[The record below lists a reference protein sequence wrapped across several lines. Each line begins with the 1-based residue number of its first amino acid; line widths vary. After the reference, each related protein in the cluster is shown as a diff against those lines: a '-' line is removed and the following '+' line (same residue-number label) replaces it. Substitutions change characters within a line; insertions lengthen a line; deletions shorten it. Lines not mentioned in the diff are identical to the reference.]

1 VAKLAPDTERLAG
14 SVAPKSKRFKANLG
28 KARFVHQKANVYT
41 NTSINKYIYISTN
54 ITVTMHDNKDNV
66 NDLPGSLEGWT
77 DLHLI
82 ECFKLTKNKKLRE
95 MIAIELQKRLVVN

>member
-1 VAKLAPDTERLAG
+1 MAKLAPDTERLAG
-14 SVAPKSKRFKANLG
+14 SVAPKSKRLKANLG

-41 NTSINKYIYISTN
+41 NTNKYIDISIY
-54 ITVTMHDNKDNV
+54 ITVIMHNNKDDV
-66 NDLPGSLEGWT
+66 NNLPGSLEGWT
-77 DLHLI
+77 DLHLV